1 MRDVRCPVLVGREA
15 EVEALVGAVSRSA
28 ERHGGLVLVV
38 GEAGVGKSRLAAV
51 AAEEAK
57 AKGMA
62 VLRGR
67 AAPSPAPV
75 PYRPVA
81 EAFLSVL
88 RTSGPPSEVSP
99 ALAVIVPAWAHPG
112 EHRPAEPSIVLLG
125 EAVLGVLGGI
135 AGAAGATVLLE
146 DLHWADAGTL
156 ELLDYLADKLDDSR
170 VAVVATVRAGEGSAA
185 ERQAARLRARRQA
198 TVIDL
203 DRLTGDGVH
212 TMVAALLATDDVPAE
227 VTDVVLKASDG
238 LPFLVEEVVASLL
251 EAGALEGDD
260 AGRMHVRGRLEP
272 AVPPSFAAVV
282 ADRLATLREPAA
294 VEVLR
299 AAAVLGEQFDWSLL
313 RATCECDDAHVL
325 AALREAA
332 AMQLVMEDRQARNFR
347 FRHALTRAAVLESM
361 LLPERAAIASRALTA
376 LEAEPVLEPG
386 RLELAA
392 ELAEAA
398 GDRNRAGE
406 LLLAAAVAA
415 LRTGAVTPG
424 VAAAER
430 VVTNAVDPEHGIR
443 GHELLLEGCVLA
455 GDVRRVVDIGERLLA
470 RLAATG
476 APPRRRAEAH
486 LRLAAAALAATDWRR
501 VRDHLTLVEALAPE
515 PDEELLARTG
525 ILRAQVDLGEHKVH
539 DAAAHARATRDVAAR
554 LGLADL
560 LCESLEVL
568 GRVARVA
575 DLPSAERHFTKA
587 LMTAESSG
595 LALRRVRALHE
606 LGTIDLVRLG
616 GTDRLRAARDGALA
630 IGAPGLEAQAGMHLA
645 VALFV
650 RFQLDEARAAA
661 ERSLEIARRH
671 QLGLLIPAVLTVK
684 GGIEAVSGR
693 RTAAIAAF
701 EEARPLFD
709 DEIEA
714 TGRGHAL
721 GLAALA
727 SEDRAEALA
736 QFDTA
741 ESLVPANSGVSR
753 APYRG
758 VYALVEAL
766 DPGRS
771 TAVLDDLTSEA
782 ASMHV
787 ATVALADLARAVHAG
802 RAGDTELA
810 ESAFQAGTSVLKD
823 APWYASLG
831 RRLVAEAAIEDG
843 WGTPAVLLREALEF
857 FEKAALDDLARA
869 CRSLL
874 RKAGAPVPRRGG
886 DPSDIHTDLARL
898 GVTRREADVLELVA
912 GGLTNKEIA
921 DRLYL
926 SARTVEKHVERLMLK
941 TNTANRSQLAALA
954 ARTGAG
960 NT

>member
-1 MRDVRCPVLVGREA
+1 MWDVRCPVLVGREA
-15 EVEALVGAVSRSA
+15 EVEALVGAVARSD
-28 ERHGGLVLVV
+28 EGRGGLVFVV

-51 AAEEAK
+51 ATEEAK

-99 ALAVIVPAWAHPG
+99 ALAVIVPAWAHSG
-112 EHRPAEPSIVLLG
+112 EDRPAEPSIVLLG
-125 EAVLGVLGGI
+125 EAVLSLLGGI
-135 AGAAGATVLLE
+135 AGAAGAAVLLE

-156 ELLDYLADKLDDSR
+156 ELLDYLADKLDGSG

-185 ERQAARLRARRQA
+185 ERQAVRLRARRQA

-203 DRLTGDGVH
+203 DRLTANGVQ
-212 TMVAALLATDDVPAE
+212 TMVAALLSTGDVPAE

-251 EAGALEGDD
+251 EAGALERES
-260 AGRMHVRGRLEP
+260 GRLLVRGRLEP
-272 AVPPSFAAVV
+272 AVPPSFAALV
-282 ADRLATLREPAA
+282 ADRLVSLREPAA
-294 VEVLR
+294 VEVLK

-313 RATCECDDAHVL
+313 RATCECDGAHVL
-325 AALREAA
+325 GALREAA
-332 AMQLVMEDRQARNFR
+332 AVQLVVEDRQARIFR
-347 FRHALTRAAVLESM
+347 FRHALTRAAVLESL
-361 LLPERAAIASRALTA
+361 LLPERTAIAFRALTA
-376 LEAEPVLEPG
+376 LEAEPVLEPA

-398 GDRNRAGE
+398 GDRNRASE
-406 LLLAAAVAA
+406 LLLAAAAAA

-424 VAAAER
+424 LAAAER
-430 VVTNAVDPEHGIR
+430 VVAEAVDPEHGIR
-443 GHELLLEGCVLA
+443 AHELLLEGCVLA
-455 GDVRRVVDIGERLLA
+455 GDVRRVVEIGERLLA
-470 RLAATG
+470 RLVASG
-476 APPRRRAEAH
+476 APAKRRAEAH

-501 VRDHLTLVEALAPE
+501 VRDHLALVDALVPE
-515 PDEELLARTG
+515 PDEVLLARTG

-539 DAAAHARATRDVAAR
+539 EAAAHARATKDVAAR

-568 GRVARVA
+568 GRVDRVA
-575 DLPSAERHFTKA
+575 DLPSAERHFTEA
-587 LMTAESSG
+587 LMTAEASG

-616 GTDRLRAARDGALA
+616 STDRLRAARDGALA

-645 VALFV
+645 VSLFV
-650 RFQLDEARAAA
+650 RYQLDEAQAAA

-671 QLGLLIPAVLTVK
+671 HLGLLIPAVLTVK

-693 RTAAIAAF
+693 RAEAVVAF
-701 EEARPLFD
+701 EEALPYFD
-709 DEIEA
+709 AEIEA

-727 SEDRAEALA
+727 TEDRAEALA
-736 QFDTA
+736 QFDMA
-741 ESLVPANSGVSR
+741 EFLVPANSGVSR

-758 VYALVEAL
+758 VYALVESL
-766 DPGRS
+766 DPERS
-771 TAVLDDLTSEA
+771 TVVLDDLAGEA

-787 ATVALADLARAVHAG
+787 ATIALADLARAVHAG
-802 RAGDTELA
+802 RAGDEAGA
-810 ESAFQAGTSVLKD
+810 ESAFRAGMAALKD
-823 APWYASLG
+823 APWYANLG
-831 RRLVAEAAIEDG
+831 RRLAAEAAIEDG
-843 WGTPAVLLREALEF
+843 WGAPAVWLREALGF
-857 FEKAALDDLARA
+857 FEDAGLDNLARA

-874 RKAGAPVPRRGG
+874 RKAGAPVPRRAGA
-886 DPSDIHTDLARL
+886 PSDVGPELARL
-898 GVTRREADVLELVA
+898 GITRREADVLNLIA
-912 GGLTNKEIA
+912 GGLSNKDIA

-941 TNTANRSQLAALA
+941 TNTANRTQLAAVAGVA
-954 ARTGAG
+954 ART